1 MKKKNETF
9 DGKGGREDLSFLNSK
24 NSNFIKGNNS
34 LNKAIKFLKKK
45 QYKKANK
52 RLEKSLNYFISANQ
66 ETPDNVE
73 ILNLLGFNFFLVGD
87 MIMSEIYYKE
97 ALNIDPKNKIINQ
110 RLGELYFKT
119 KRQDLAQEKLKLL
132 SNCNCEEYLELKKI
146 ISGEKKTSF

>member
-1 MKKKNETF
+1 
-9 DGKGGREDLSFLNSK
+9 
-24 NSNFIKGNNS
+24 
-34 LNKAIKFLKKK
+34 
-45 QYKKANK
+45 
-52 RLEKSLNYFISANQ
+52 
-66 ETPDNVE
+66 
-73 ILNLLGFNFFLVGD
+73 
-87 MIMSEIYYKE
+87 MSEIYYKE